1 MSEAA
6 PPSLRRSLSWTLLGE
21 LVFAA
26 CQWISLM
33 VVAKLGSPEA
43 LGRYALGL
51 AVATPV
57 IVLANLHLRPIWVV
71 DVRERPE
78 HERASWAD
86 YLGLRLLMQPIALAA
101 VALVCLIRGWP
112 ATTVAV
118 VLLMALIRMAGSVSD
133 IFYAPAQRAER
144 MDPIGISR
152 VLAGVAWLGMLALGL
167 ALGSELLA
175 LGLVALAS
183 FALTLTWDL
192 HHARAHAPIRPRL
205 DRAGL
210 RRLVALALPMGL
222 AAGLLGVTG
231 NLPAYVL
238 ELDHGLAEVGFFAAV
253 LSILQ
258 ASGVV
263 NVALGNAAI
272 PRLAK
277 LALGDPSA
285 FWRLL
290 IKLLALVGLLNGLGL
305 ALVLGFGDLYLRW
318 AYTPEYAVYLPQ
330 LVIAALAAIVLGVA
344 NMLSQTLTALGRFR
358 LQLVLNLVALIGSL
372 GLSLWL
378 IPGGGIEG
386 AVWAL
391 LGLAILRLIIYALAN
406 FVFGPRG
413 NSRDSDRSYVAP
425 STP

>member
-1 MSEAA
+1 VSEPA
-6 PPSLRRSLSWTLLGE
+6 SLRRSLSWTLLGE

-78 HERASWAD
+78 HERARWAD
-86 YLGLRLLMQPIALAA
+86 YLGLRLLMQPIALAV
-101 VALVCLIRGWP
+101 VALICLVRGWP
-112 ATTVAV
+112 ITTVAV
-118 VLLMALIRMAGSVSD
+118 VVLVALIRTAGSLSD
-133 IFYAPAQRAER
+133 IFYAPAQRAEQ

-152 VLAGVAWLGMLALGL
+152 VLAGLAWLGMLTLGFT
-167 ALGSELLA
+167 LGSELLA

-183 FALTLTWDL
+183 FALMLTWDL
-192 HHARAHAPIRPRL
+192 HHARIHESMRPRL
-205 DRAGL
+205 DPAAL
-210 RRLVALALPMGL
+210 RRLAWIALPMGL

-277 LALGDPSA
+277 LGASDPGG

-290 IKLLALVGLLNGLGL
+290 IKLLALVTLLNGVG
-305 ALVLGFGDLYLRW
+305 LVLVLVFGELYLRF

-330 LVIAALAAIVLGVA
+330 LTIAAIAAIVLGLA

-358 LQLVLNLVALIGSL
+358 AQLVLNVIALIGSVV
-372 GLSLWL
+372 LSLWL
-378 IPGGGIEG
+378 IPGRGIAG

-391 LGLAILRLIIYALAN
+391 LGLAILRLVVYALAN
-406 FVFGPRG
+406 LFLGPKRTHAVV
-413 NSRDSDRSYVAP
+413 SDR
-425 STP
+425 

>member
-1 MSEAA
+1 MTEPA
-6 PPSLRRSLSWTLLGE
+6 SLRRSLSWTLLGE

-26 CQWISLM
+26 CQGFSLM

-43 LGRYALGL
+43 LGRYSLGL

-86 YLGLRLLMQPIALAA
+86 YLGLRLLMQPIALAV
-101 VALVCLIRGWP
+101 VALVCAIRGWP
-112 ATTVAV
+112 FTTVAV
-118 VLLMALIRMAGSVSD
+118 VLLVALIRAAGSISD
-133 IFYAPAQRAER
+133 ILYAPAQRAER

-152 VLAGVAWLGMLALGL
+152 VLAGIAWLGLLTLGL

-192 HHARAHAPIRPRL
+192 HHARSHESMRPRFERPAL
-205 DRAGL
+205 Q
-210 RRLVALALPMGL
+210 RLIWFALPMGL
-222 AAGLLGVTG
+222 AAGLLGITG

-238 ELDHGLAEVGFFAAV
+238 ELDHGLAEVGFFAGAV

-263 NVALGNAAI
+263 NVALGNATI

-277 LALGDPSA
+277 LAAADPRA

-290 IKLLALVGLLNGLGL
+290 AKLLVLVAVLNALGLLLI
-305 ALVLGFGDLYLRW
+305 LVLGDLYLRL
-318 AYTPEYAVYLPQ
+318 AFTPEYAVYLPE
-330 LVIAALAAIVLGVA
+330 LVLAGIATIILGLA

-358 LQLVLNLVALIGSL
+358 AQLLLNILALLGSLALSLALI
-372 GLSLWL
+372 
-378 IPGGGIEG
+378 PNQGITG

-391 LGLAILRLIIYALAN
+391 LWIAVLRLIIYAIAN
-406 FVFGPRG
+406 LFLGPKKI
-413 NSRDSDRSYVAP
+413 
-425 STP
+425 

>member
-1 MSEAA
+1 MSASEPA
-6 PPSLRRSLSWTLLGE
+6 PTPSLRRSLSWTLVGE

-78 HERASWAD
+78 SERASWAD
-86 YLGLRLLMQPIALAA
+86 YLGLRLLVQPLALIV
-101 VALVCLIRGWP
+101 VALVCLVRGWP

-118 VLLMALIRMAGSVSD
+118 VGLLALTRAAGSVSD
-133 IFYAPAQRAER
+133 ILYAPAQRSEQMAA
-144 MDPIGISR
+144 IGISR
-152 VLAGVAWLGMLALGL
+152 VLAGLAWLGMLTLGL

-183 FALTLTWDL
+183 VALLLTWDL
-192 HHARAHAPIRPRL
+192 HHAKRHESMRPRF
-205 DRAGL
+205 DRAAL
-210 RRLVALALPMGL
+210 ARLARLALPMGL
-222 AAGLLGVTG
+222 AAGLLGLTG

-238 ELDHGLAEVGFFAAV
+238 ELDYGLAEVGFFAAV

-277 LALGDPSA
+277 LAVGDPA
-285 FWRLL
+285 GFWRLL
-290 IKLLALVGLLNGLGL
+290 LRLLGLAGLLNGLGL
-305 ALVLGFGDLYLRW
+305 ALVLGVGELYLRL
-318 AYTPEYAVYLPQ
+318 AYTPEYAVYFPQ
-330 LVIAALAAIVLGVA
+330 LVTAAIAAIVLGLA

-358 LQLVLNLVALIGSL
+358 LQLGINAVALLGSL

-378 IPGGGIEG
+378 IPGQGITG

-391 LGLAILRLIIYALAN
+391 LGLAVIRLVVYAIAN
-406 FVFGPRG
+406 WVVGPR
-413 NSRDSDRSYVAP
+413 VAATQ
-425 STP
+425 SG

>member
-1 MSEAA
+1 MSEPEPAG
-6 PPSLRRSLSWTLLGE
+6 SLRRSLSWTLLGE

-43 LGRYALGL
+43 LGRYSLGL

-78 HERASWAD
+78 HERAQWAD
-86 YLGLRLLMQPIALAA
+86 YLGLRLAVQPIALLV
-101 VALVCLIRGWP
+101 VALVCWIRGWP
-112 ATTVAV
+112 STTIAV
-118 VLLMALIRMAGSVSD
+118 VLMIALIRAAGSVSD
-133 IFYAPAQRAER
+133 MLYAPAQRAER

-152 VLAGVAWLGMLALGL
+152 MLAGVAWLSMLALGL

-183 FALTLTWDL
+183 LALTLTWDL
-192 HHARAHAPIRPRL
+192 RHAKRLESTRPRF
-205 DRAGL
+205 DRAAL
-210 RRLVALALPMGL
+210 ARLIRLALPMGL
-222 AAGLLGVTG
+222 AAGLLGVSG

-277 LALGDPSA
+277 LAVAEPKK
-285 FWRLL
+285 FW
-290 IKLLALVGLLNGLGL
+290 KLLAKLLVLTGLLNGLGL
-305 ALVLGFGDLYLRW
+305 VLVLLLGELYLRL
-318 AYTPEYAVYLPQ
+318 AYTPEYVVYQPQ
-330 LVIAALAAIVLGVA
+330 LILAAIAAIVLGLA

-358 LQLVLNLVALIGSL
+358 SQLVLNVVALIGSL
-372 GLSLWL
+372 GLCFLL
-378 IPGGGIEG
+378 IPEGGIEG

-391 LGLAILRLIIYALAN
+391 LGLAIFRLVLYALAN
-406 FVFGPRG
+406 VVFGPPARG
-413 NSRDSDRSYVAP
+413 PNA
-425 STP
+425 

>member
-1 MSEAA
+1 MSE

-78 HERASWAD
+78 HERARWAD
-86 YLGLRLLMQPIALAA
+86 YLGLRLLMQPIALAV
-101 VALVCLIRGWP
+101 VALICLIRGWP
-112 ATTVAV
+112 STTVAV
-118 VLLMALIRMAGSVSD
+118 VLSIALIRTAGSMSD

-152 VLAGVAWLGMLALGL
+152 ALAGIAWLGMLTLGL

-183 FALTLTWDL
+183 FALMLTWDL
-192 HHARAHAPIRPRL
+192 HHAKRHESMRPRL
-205 DRAGL
+205 DRQAL
-210 RRLVALALPMGL
+210 QRVAWIALPMGL

-277 LALGDPSA
+277 LAVGDPPG

-290 IKLLALVGLLNGLGL
+290 IKLLGLVTLLNGLGL
-305 ALVLGFGDLYLRW
+305 ILVLAFGELYLRL
-318 AYTPEYAVYLPQ
+318 AYTPDYAVYLPQ
-330 LVIAALAAIVLGVA
+330 LVIAAIAAIVLGLA

-358 LQLVLNLVALIGSL
+358 SQLVLNVIALICSL
-372 GLSLWL
+372 VLSLWL
-378 IPGGGIEG
+378 IPGHGIAG

-391 LGLAILRLIIYALAN
+391 LGLAIIRLVVYALAN
-406 FVFGPRG
+406 LFLGPPA
-413 NSRDSDRSYVAP
+413 NSRGQARSFAAR
-425 STP
+425 STL